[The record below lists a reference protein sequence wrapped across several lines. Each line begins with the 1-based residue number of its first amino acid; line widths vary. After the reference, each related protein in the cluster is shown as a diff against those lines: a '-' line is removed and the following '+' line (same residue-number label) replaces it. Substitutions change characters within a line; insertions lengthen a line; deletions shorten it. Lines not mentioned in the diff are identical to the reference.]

1 MSDQPE
7 NPAPAQ
13 EEQPKD
19 AADAQET
26 PAAEQQDTTPEG
38 GAEEKKDSA
47 GAEGGT
53 EEKKEPADAEGGA
66 EEKKEP
72 AGAEGGAEEKKEG
85 EQAQVTEQKEGISC
99 SCNCGV
105 KLLLESHNAC
115 LQERRLELRNQS
127 PPSDPSLC
135 GCK

>member
-38 GAEEKKDSA
+38 G
-47 GAEGGT
+47 T
-53 EEKKEPADAEGGA
+53 EEKKESTGAEGGA

-115 LQERRLELRNQS
+115 LQERRLELRSQS